1 MENIF
6 QLTRKASYD
15 LQKINNKSKLCLND
29 VVLIQEENRPKVKRN
44 KVNISKSIN
53 GKDGLVRRVELV
65 VDKEM
70 SDNNVNNYQKASA
83 TFDSTGNE

>member
-1 MENIF
+1 M
-6 QLTRKASYD
+6 
-15 LQKINNKSKLCLND
+15 
-29 VVLIQEENRPKVKRN
+29 VLIQEENRPKVKRN

-70 SDNNVNNYQKASA
+70 SDNNVNNY
-83 TFDSTGNE
+83 